1 MRLFTILSEPG
12 LVLRRTTRTLGA
24 LLLCSSTACTQWGQV
39 KKNGQTSEVSRRM
52 VGAPQ
57 VAHSSSSNHSASLA
71 GVFSRGNR
79 TSVGG
84 AGLSASSGKMDRTH
98 CIQQAEISYQRPF
111 TLESVPTR
119 RGLDLAGGITLIG
132 VGLVSLLIVKDNSQT
147 IFSPGDPLY
156 KEPPDPTAG
165 YLFSGALIGGG
176 VGWLWHS
183 YRSLPK
189 KPKPATTSGLDN
201 WKETKFV
208 EASGCGL
215 VPGDSPPPSNE
226 APSAEPAGSIEAK
239 LQQLKKLRAADLIS
253 EEEYQ
258 EKRRHLVNQL

>member
-1 MRLFTILSEPG
+1 MRFFLTMSASG
-12 LVLRRTTRTLGA
+12 SVLRRTTLTLGA
-24 LLLCSSTACTQWGQV
+24 LFVCTSTACTQWGQV

-57 VAHSSSSNHSASLA
+57 VAHSSSSNQSASLA
-71 GVFSRGNR
+71 GIFSRGSR

-98 CIQQAEISYQRPF
+98 CIQQAEITYQRPF

-156 KEPPDPTAG
+156 KEPDDPTAG

-176 VGWLWHS
+176 IGWLWHS
-183 YRSLPK
+183 YHSLPK
-189 KPKPATTSGLDN
+189 RPKPAATSGLDN

-215 VPGDSPPPSNE
+215 VPGDSPQPFNDVPS
-226 APSAEPAGSIEAK
+226 PGPTGSIEAK

-253 EEEYQ
+253 EEEYR
-258 EKRRHLVNQL
+258 EKRRKLVNQL

>member
-1 MRLFTILSEPG
+1 MHFPQRLSE
-12 LVLRRTTRTLGA
+12 LVTISQRTSIALGA
-24 LLLCSSTACTQWGQV
+24 LLICTSTACTQWGQV
-39 KKNGQTSEVSRRM
+39 KSNGQTSEVSRRM

-71 GVFSRGNR
+71 GVFSRGSR

-119 RGLDLAGGITLIG
+119 RGLDLAGGLTLIG
-132 VGLVSLLIVKDNSQT
+132 VGLISLLIVQDNSTT

-156 KEPPDPTAG
+156 KEPADPTAG
-165 YLFSGALIGGG
+165 YLLSGALIGGG

-183 YRSLPK
+183 YRALPK
-189 KPKPATTSGLDN
+189 SPKPPTTSGMDN
-201 WKETKFV
+201 WKEMKFV

-215 VPGDSPPPSNE
+215 VPGDSPQPSND
-226 APSAEPAGSIEAK
+226 APSAELTGDIEAK
-239 LQQLKKLRAADLIS
+239 LKQLKKLRAADLIS

-258 EKRRHLVNQL
+258 EKRRILVNQL